1 MPSGENRNPESIKG
15 PNSLG
20 SGFRRSDESIQCS
33 CYELDQQAFSTYSI
47 SMLQKKTSFHN
58 VRAVIFDF
66 DGTLAFLNID
76 FVSMRDE
83 VLDLVRRFGVD
94 ESSIREK
101 YLLELIDEV
110 CQILW
115 EKNPLDVETFYEEAH
130 QILHK
135 IELRAAEEGRL
146 IPGTKETLIH
156 LRRNGMKIGI
166 VTRNC
171 EEAILKVF
179 PDINDFCDV
188 FLSRTSIKKVK
199 PHPDHLFSVLK
210 SLAVEPNEAV
220 MIGDHTIDIL
230 AGQRAGIKTIGV
242 LTGRIKREEF
252 ERAGADLI
260 LKEAREVCTFFSP
273 YH

>member
-1 MPSGENRNPESIKG
+1 MK
-15 PNSLG
+15 
-20 SGFRRSDESIQCS
+20 
-33 CYELDQQAFSTYSI
+33 A
-47 SMLQKKTSFHN
+47 MQKEAPLHN

-66 DGTLAFLNID
+66 DGTLAVFNID
-76 FVSMRDE
+76 FVSMRDQ

-94 ESSIREK
+94 QSSIREK
-101 YLLELIDEV
+101 YLLEQIDEV

-115 EKNPLDVETFYEEAH
+115 KNTSDVERFYEEAH

-146 IPGTKETLIH
+146 IPGTKEMLVH
-156 LRRNGMKIGI
+156 LRRSGMKIGI

-171 EEAILKVF
+171 EEAVRKVF
-179 PDINDFCDV
+179 ADIDYFCDV
-188 FLSRTSIKKVK
+188 FLSRSVIKKVK

-210 SLAVEPNEAV
+210 SLGVGPEEAV

-230 AGQRAGIKTIGV
+230 AGQRAGMKTVGV

-260 LKEAREVCTFFSP
+260 LNEAREVCEFFS
-273 YH
+273 

>member
-1 MPSGENRNPESIKG
+1 MEG
-15 PNSLG
+15 
-20 SGFRRSDESIQCS
+20 
-33 CYELDQQAFSTYSI
+33 
-47 SMLQKKTSFHN
+47 LQKMAPFQN

-76 FVSMRDE
+76 FISMRDQ

-94 ESSIREK
+94 ESSVRER

-115 EKNPLDVETFYEEAH
+115 EKNPWDAETFYDEAH

-171 EEAILKVF
+171 EEAVRKVF

-188 FLSRTSIKKVK
+188 FLSRSSIKKVK

-210 SLAVEPNEAV
+210 SLGVRPGEAV

-230 AGQRAGIKTIGV
+230 AGQRAGMKTIGV
-242 LTGRIKREEF
+242 LTGKIQRGEF
-252 ERAGADLI
+252 ERAGADYI
-260 LKEAREVCTFFSP
+260 LREASEVCNLLVSGGP
-273 YH
+273 GESSSAG